1 MDLRPRCV
9 PLEHPWPRGKCFHG
23 RSMSHGSP
31 ILALASVKRCSC
43 LPQRPPEATQ
53 AGERGLLWGMDDL
66 SPALRAQAL
75 LHGTSHLQTDVGQV
89 MAVGHIFS
97 SKRMEQPGLPQE
109 TQTFPGAP

>member
-1 MDLRPRCV
+1 MDLRPRLV
-9 PLEHPWPRGKCFHG
+9 PWNTPGHGASGFHG
-23 RSMSHGSP
+23 RSTSHGSP
-31 ILALASVKRCSC
+31 ILAPASVKRCSC

-53 AGERGLLWGMDDL
+53 TGERGLLWGMDDL

-89 MAVGHIFS
+89 MAVRHIFS

-109 TQTFPGAP
+109 TQTFPGTP